1 MYKDNMFDILDEKCY
16 NELQVTLLDTGGEDI
31 PQLGIGEDKT
41 GVFIVDL
48 NPDTGT
54 NTRGKLYVTTGMRI
68 MDVVNAGVKSGVFAE
83 WASDDIRMITCEDLQ
98 GAWDEFYEKILG
110 PAQVPV
116 ELSLLELEIESE

>member
-1 MYKDNMFDILDEKCY
+1 M
-16 NELQVTLLDTGGEDI
+16 
-31 PQLGIGEDKT
+31 
-41 GVFIVDL
+41 
-48 NPDTGT
+48 
-54 NTRGKLYVTTGMRI
+54 
-68 MDVVNAGVKSGVFAE
+68 KSGVFAE